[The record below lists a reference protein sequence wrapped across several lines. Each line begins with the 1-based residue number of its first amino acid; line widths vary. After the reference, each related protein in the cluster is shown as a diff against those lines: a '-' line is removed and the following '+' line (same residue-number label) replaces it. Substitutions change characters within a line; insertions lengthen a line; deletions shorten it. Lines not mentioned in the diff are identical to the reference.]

1 MDSEIYKVID
11 EGDGREYLCSSKRA
25 VVKLIASITELPT
38 NDPAVKEAAEGG
50 RGFQVSTE
58 PLYK

>member
-1 MDSEIYKVID
+1 MNSEIYKVID
-11 EGDGREYLCSSKRA
+11 EGDGREYYCSSKRA
-25 VVKLIASITELPT
+25 VVKLIADITELPAS
-38 NDPAVKEAAEGG
+38 DPAVKEAAEGG